1 MKHTLSWV
9 DCETGKVKIDY
20 RKVIFD
26 TLDKSE
32 VDTIPP
38 KKRVY
43 WEIFKKFKK
52 NIQNSNLSNTN

>member
-9 DCETGKVKIDY
+9 DMNTGKVKIDY
-20 RKVIFD
+20 RRVIFD

-32 VDTIPP
+32 IDTVPP

-43 WEIFKKFKK
+43 
-52 NIQNSNLSNTN
+52 